1 MRPLLYLKDVVT
13 LAFDVERCTGC
24 GMCLAVCPREVFQ
37 ASDGK
42 VEVALRDACI
52 ECGAC
57 RAQLPR
63 GALRVRPGVGCASAV
78 INSMLGRKKAC
89 CVIGED
95 SNPF

>member
-42 VEVALRDACI
+42 VEVACVMRASSAAPADAT
-52 ECGAC
+52 A
-57 RAQLPR
+57 P
-63 GALRVRPGVGCASAV
+63 AV
-78 INSMLGRKKAC
+78 P
-89 CVIGED
+89 CV
-95 SNPF
+95 